1 MHLFYATTIQE
12 QTIHLDPEES
22 RHLAKVLR
30 LKDGDRIS
38 VIDGLGNQYT
48 CEVFHAHPKN
58 SVLNILERKTLSEE
72 FGVSIAAAPTKNLN
86 RWEWFLEK
94 ATEIGID
101 EIYPIKSYHSE
112 RKVLKHDRQER
123 ILISAIKQSY
133 KATLPKLSELTSFK
147 KLIEQQFDHP
157 KYIAHCYEEI
167 PRVSLKQIHPRGQK
181 ALILIGP
188 EGDFSKEEVELAIA
202 KGFQSV
208 SLSESRLRTET
219 AALVACHTIH
229 LINA

>member
-1 MHLFYATTIQE
+1 MQLFYATSIQKGTIN
-12 QTIHLDPEES
+12 LDPEES

-30 LKDGDRIS
+30 LTTGDRVS
-38 VIDGLGNQYT
+38 AIDGLGNQYV
-48 CEVFHAHPKN
+48 CEVLSAHPKN
-58 SVLNILERKTLSEE
+58 SVLTILEKTELKES
-72 FGVSIAAAPTKNLN
+72 FKVSIAAAPTKNLN

-101 EIYPIKSYHSE
+101 EIYPFKSYHSE
-112 RKVLKHDRQER
+112 RKLLKHDRQER
-123 ILISAIKQSY
+123 ILISAMKQSY
-133 KATLPKLSELTSFK
+133 KATLPKLSELTPFK
-147 KLIEQQFDHP
+147 NLIEQSFDHL
-157 KYIAHCYEEI
+157 KYIAHCYEDI
-167 PRVSLKQIHPRGQK
+167 PRESLKQVHPKGQK

-202 KGFQSV
+202 KGFKSV